1 MDTSNG
7 DEAAAKPPTP
17 AEAASATP
25 AATDPATTTAS
36 ATPTPTQ
43 ETNGEVHADEKPQQ
57 PPAAPP
63 VKELT
68 EEEKKA
74 LANREKIPNGNI
86 KTAAAAAISAAAVK
100 AKVKQFSLSELLPYQ
115 NYYLLKVMK
124 I

>member
-7 DEAAAKPPTP
+7 DEASAKPPTP
-17 AEAASATP
+17 AETTSAAPTATD
-25 AATDPATTTAS
+25 AATTAPATT
-36 ATPTPTQ
+36 TPTQ

-57 PPAAPP
+57 PTAPP

-100 AKVKQFSLSELLPYQ
+100 AKVKQLTFKIWEAEKCNILS
-115 NYYLLKVMK
+115 
-124 I
+124 